1 MLEALVLLFTVI
13 IAVGFIK
20 LFGFLFQAGFFVIL
34 LPLKILF
41 ALIGAVLALILLPM
55 ILIPV
60 LLSALVPLLLIGLGI
75 AGLVYLLK

>member
-1 MLEALVLLFTVI
+1 LAILFIVLVT
-13 IAVGFIK
+13 VGFIK

-41 ALIGAVLALILLPM
+41 ALIGTIIALILLPV
-55 ILIPV
+55 IVIPV